1 MPTLPLF
8 QVDAFTDTV
17 LKGNPAAVMPLP
29 EWLPDEMLQALA
41 AENNL
46 SETAFVVA
54 EGGEE
59 EGTWAIRWFTPL
71 CEVPLCGHATLAAA
85 FVLFEH
91 LGFAGDV
98 LRLTTRER
106 GVLTV
111 RRGDGGWLVMDF
123 PAGQVRRT
131 LIPEGIERMI
141 GARPLEAVKMGPDDL
156 IVVLDSAERV
166 RTLVPHLQAFPQFRL
181 RGLLVTAEAD
191 HDDAADIVCRYYA
204 PGYGIAEDPVTGS
217 VHTFLVP
224 FWAPRLGKPEIL
236 SRQVSARGGLL
247 YCRDLGERTEI
258 AGHAVLYLRGEVTL

>member
-29 EWLPDEMLQALA
+29 QWLPDETLQALA

-54 EGGEE
+54 ADDGSH
-59 EGTWAIRWFTPL
+59 AIRWFTPM
-71 CEVPLCGHATLAAA
+71 CEVPLCGHATLAST

-91 LGFAGDV
+91 LGFAGEI

-106 GVLTV
+106 GTLEV
-111 RRGDGGWLVMDF
+111 RRGEGGRLVMDF
-123 PAGQVRRT
+123 PAGK
-131 LIPEGIERMI
+131 LKPAIIPEGIDRLL
-141 GARPLEAVKMGPDDL
+141 GARPMEAAKMGQDDM

-166 RTLVPHLQAFPQFRL
+166 RTLAPHLQGLPHFRL
-181 RGLLVTAEAD
+181 RGLLVTAEAAK
-191 HDDAADIVCRYYA
+191 DDEADIVCRYFA

-224 FWAPRLGKPEIL
+224 FWAPRLGKAEIL
-236 SRQVSARGGLL
+236 SRQVSAREGLL
-247 YCRDLGERTEI
+247 HCRDLGERTEI
-258 AGHAVLYLRGEVTL
+258 AGSAVLYLRGEVTL

>member
-29 EWLPDEMLQALA
+29 EWLPEETLQALA

-46 SETAFVVA
+46 SETAFVVP
-54 EGGEE
+54 EG
-59 EGTWAIRWFTPL
+59 EGTYAIRWFTPM
-71 CEVPLCGHATLAAA
+71 CEVPLCGHATLASA

-98 LRLTTRER
+98 LRLSTRER
-106 GVLTV
+106 GTLEV
-111 RRGDGGWLVMDF
+111 RRGEGGRLVMNF
-123 PAGQVRRT
+123 PAGQVKRT
-131 LIPEGIERMI
+131 VIPEGIERVI
-141 GARPLEAVKMGPDDL
+141 GARPLEAVRMGAEDL

-166 RTLVPHLQAFPQFRL
+166 RTLVPRLQAFPQFRL

-191 HDDAADIVCRYYA
+191 ADDAADIVCRYFA

-224 FWAPRLGKPEIL
+224 FWAPRLGKAEIV
-236 SRQVSARGGLL
+236 SRQVSARGGVLH
-247 YCRDLGERTEI
+247 CRDLGERTEI
-258 AGHAVLYLRGEVTL
+258 AGDAVLYLRGEVTL